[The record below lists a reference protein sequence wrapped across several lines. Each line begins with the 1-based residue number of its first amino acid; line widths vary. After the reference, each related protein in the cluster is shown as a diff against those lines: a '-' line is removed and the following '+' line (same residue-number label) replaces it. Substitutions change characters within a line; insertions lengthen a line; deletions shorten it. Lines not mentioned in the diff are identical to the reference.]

1 MRLKSS
7 KEGDAML
14 YREFCLKDYFP
25 KLPEREKKATLT
37 VYMRERVYGTT
48 MEKKRPCVL
57 ICPGGAYSYHCEREA
72 EPVALR
78 LIGAGINA
86 AVCRY
91 GTSEAGAEWPD
102 QLAEVS
108 AALTFLRRHAEEW
121 GCDSQKIVVLG
132 FSAGGHVAASLGVYW
147 NDPQIEQLLGIEHG
161 ENRPNAMALSYAVIS
176 GGEYTHE
183 DSMHNLLGSKYSPE
197 MLDKVS
203 LASHVSAETPRAF
216 IWHTKADAVVP
227 YQNSELMA
235 AALRENGI
243 PCELLL
249 FEKGVHGLGLADE
262 TTAARDEHIEPE
274 ATVWFTRFLKWV
286 NEL

>member
-1 MRLKSS
+1 
-7 KEGDAML
+7 ML

>member
-1 MRLKSS
+1 
-7 KEGDAML
+7 ML
-14 YREFCLKDYFP
+14 YQEFCLKDYFP
-25 KLPEREKKATLT
+25 RLSDREKKATLT
-37 VYMRERVYGTT
+37 VYMRERVYGTS

-91 GTSEAGAEWPD
+91 GTASDGAEWPD

-121 GCDSQKIVVLG
+121 GCDPQKIVVLG

-161 ENRPNAMALSYAVIS
+161 ENMPNAMALSYPVIS
-176 GGEYTHE
+176 SGKYTHE
-183 DSMHNLLGSKYSPE
+183 DSMHNLLGTKFSPE

-203 LASHVSAETPRAF
+203 LANHVSADTPQAF

-235 AALRENGI
+235 AALRENNI
-243 PCELLL
+243 PCELHL
-249 FEKGVHGLGLADE
+249 FDKGVHGLGLADE
-262 TTAARDEHIEPE
+262 TTAGRQDHIEPS
-274 ATVWFTRFLKWV
+274 AAVWFGRFLEWI
-286 NEL
+286 NRL

>member
-1 MRLKSS
+1 
-7 KEGDAML
+7 ML
-14 YREFCLKDYFP
+14 YQELCLKDYFP
-25 KLPEREKKATLT
+25 RLSEREKKATLT
-37 VYMRERVYGTT
+37 IYMRERVYGTT

-91 GTSEAGAEWPD
+91 GTSQDGAEWPD

-108 AALTFLRRHAEEW
+108 AALTILRRNAEEW
-121 GCDSQKIVVLG
+121 GCDPQKIIVLG

-161 ENRPNAMALSYAVIS
+161 ENKPNAIALSYPLIS
-176 GGEYTHE
+176 GGAYTHE
-183 DSMHNLLGSKYSPE
+183 DSMRNLLGKKHSPE
-197 MLDKVS
+197 MLNTVS
-203 LASHVSAETPRAF
+203 LEKHVSAETPRAF
-216 IWHTKADAVVP
+216 IWHTKTDATVP
-227 YQNSELMA
+227 YQNSEMMA
-235 AALRENGI
+235 AALRENHI

-249 FEKGVHGLGLADE
+249 FDEGVHGLALADE
-262 TTAARDEHIEPE
+262 TTAAREEHIQPS
-274 ATVWFTRFLKWV
+274 ATVWFERFLEWINKM
-286 NEL
+286 